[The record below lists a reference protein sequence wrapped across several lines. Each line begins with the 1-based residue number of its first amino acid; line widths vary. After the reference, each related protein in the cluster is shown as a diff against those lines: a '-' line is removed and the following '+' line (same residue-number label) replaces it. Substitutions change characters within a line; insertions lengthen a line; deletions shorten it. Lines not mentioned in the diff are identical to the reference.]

1 MERNAHVNAL
11 VDANLAH
18 ALVIVDVLNH
28 AAQKDARLAEMDASV
43 KYNNY
48 NNYKYT

>member
-1 MERNAHVNAL
+1 MENFARVDVLA
-11 VDANLAH
+11 DANLAH
-18 ALVIVDVLNH
+18 ALAIVAVLNH
-28 AAQKDARLAEMDASV
+28 AAQKDARLADMDASV